1 MIDEVKISNA
11 IIEKGLKRMREITR
25 VDVVIAGGGPSGLT
39 AAYYL
44 AKDNINVVLFERA
57 LKLGGGMPGGG
68 NGYPFIVVQK
78 TALDILKEF
87 DVNFTPYDDEYFI
100 ADSLE
105 TTAKLTAKAIDAGA
119 KILNL
124 ISCEDVVLI
133 DDRVQGV
140 VVISTPI
147 EMAGLHVDPLTV
159 RSRAVIDAT
168 GHASEVTRTLVKKGG
183 VRLNTETGGV
193 VGEKPMW
200 ADFAETTII
209 ENTKEV
215 YPGLFVCGMAA
226 NAVFGGPRM
235 GPIFGGMLLSGKEV
249 ARIVKENL

>member
-1 MIDEVKISNA
+1 MLDEVKISKA
-11 IIEKGLKRMREITR
+11 IIENGLKRMEKITK

-44 AKDNINVVLFERA
+44 AKEHINVVLFERA

-68 NGYPFIVVQK
+68 NGLPFIVVQK
-78 TALDILKEF
+78 SALEILKEF
-87 DVNFTPYDDEYFI
+87 DVNYTPYDDEYFV
-100 ADSLE
+100 ADAIE
-105 TTAKLTAKAIDAGA
+105 TTAKLTAKTIDAGA

-133 DDRVQGV
+133 ENRVRGV
-140 VVISTPI
+140 VIISTSI

-159 RSRAVIDAT
+159 RSTAVIDAT
-168 GHASEVTRTLVKKGG
+168 GHPSEITRTLVKKGG
-183 VRLNTETGGV
+183 VKLKTETGSV

-209 ENTKEV
+209 ENTREV

-235 GPIFGGMLLSGKEV
+235 GPIFGGMLISGREV
-249 ARIVKENL
+249 ANIVKESI